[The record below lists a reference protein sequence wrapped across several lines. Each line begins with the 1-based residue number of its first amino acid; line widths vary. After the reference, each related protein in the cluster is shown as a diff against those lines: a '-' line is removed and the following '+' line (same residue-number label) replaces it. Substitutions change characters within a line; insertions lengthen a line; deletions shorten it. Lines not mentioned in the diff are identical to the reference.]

1 MAAPVGAG
9 ERVRQQAQP
18 FAQQTVD
25 LLGREAV
32 ADLLQARGLGAAE
45 NAVVERREGDAFAR
59 KLALGVFVTVE
70 AQLGI
75 ERKVGAE
82 L

>member
-1 MAAPVGAG
+1 LAAPVGAG

-32 ADLLQARGLGAAE
+32 ADLLQADRLGAAQ
-45 NAVVERREGDAFAR
+45 NAVVERFEGDASSGKLTFGIFMTIEPPLSR
-59 KLALGVFVTVE
+59 GLALNG
-70 AQLGI
+70 
-75 ERKVGAE
+75 K
-82 L
+82 